1 MNLSTLANNYI
12 TQKRQLGY
20 TLKAEARCIV
30 NFAQYCDAKGISYSF
45 TIEFAL
51 EWASLAPSGSSI
63 AIARRFGI
71 LRPFSLYLNQ
81 HGFSSLV
88 LPTRY
93 LGPTH
98 RRLPPY
104 IYSAAEIKR
113 LMKAAGKLIPTDGLR
128 PHTIR
133 TLIGL
138 LISCGIRPGEAVRLK
153 CTDVDLDE
161 NVLTISNSKGWY
173 QRIVPISASAA
184 VELRKYR
191 LRRIKINSAQSTGA
205 FFEFD
210 NQQALNIRSA
220 DHAFKVLRETT
231 GITSSL
237 NGRLPRLYDLR
248 HTFVCQCVLAWYK
261 EHEDIN
267 TKVTQL
273 SRYLGHKKVSDTYWY
288 ITAIP
293 ELMSIAAEKFAT
305 YSNKGGVL

>member
-1 MNLSTLANNYI
+1 MNLVTLANRYI
-12 TQKRQLGY
+12 TEKRQLGY
-20 TLKAEARCIV
+20 KLTYEARCILD
-30 NFAQYCDAKGISYSF
+30 FSRYFQDRKAS
-45 TIEFAL
+45 L
-51 EWASLAPSGSSI
+51 ELTTELTLQWANLAPSGSSI

-71 LRPFSLYLNQ
+71 LRPFSQYLHQ
-81 HGFSSLV
+81 HRFTPFV
-88 LPTRY
+88 LPSHY

-104 IYSAAEIKR
+104 IYSEDEIKR
-113 LMKAAGKLIPTDGLR
+113 LMTAASNLIPIDGLR
-128 PHTIR
+128 PLTIR

-138 LISCGIRPGEAVRLK
+138 LISTGIRPGEAVRLQ
-153 CTDVDLDE
+153 CNDVDLHE

-173 QRIVPISASAA
+173 QRMVPLSISTAN
-184 VELRKYR
+184 ELSKYR
-191 LRRIKINSAQSTGA
+191 LQRTQANPLNSTNA

-220 DHAFKVLRETT
+220 DHAFKVLREAT
-231 GITSSL
+231 GILNSL

-248 HTFVCQCVLAWYK
+248 HTFVCQRVLTWYK
-261 EHEDIN
+261 NDEDIN

-293 ELMSIAAEKFAT
+293 DLMSIAADKFAK

>member
-12 TQKRQLGY
+12 TQQRQLGY
-20 TLKAEARCIV
+20 KLTSEARCIID
-30 NFAQYCDAKGISYSF
+30 FAQYCEARDTNHPF
-45 TIEFAL
+45 TIEVAV

-63 AIARRFGI
+63 AIARRFGV
-71 LRPFSLYLNQ
+71 LRPFSRYLNQ
-81 HGFSSLV
+81 HAFSSLV
-88 LPTRY
+88 LPTHY

-104 IYSAAEIKR
+104 IYSAAEVKR
-113 LMKAAGKLIPTDGLR
+113 LMMAADNLIPTDGLR

-161 NVLTISNSKGWY
+161 NLLTISNSKGWY
-173 QRIVPISASAA
+173 QRIVPIAASTAD
-184 VELRKYR
+184 ELGKYR
-191 LRRIKINSAQSTGA
+191 LGRIATNPLDTTGA

-210 NQQALNIRSA
+210 NHQALNIRSA
-220 DHAFKVLRETT
+220 NHAFKVLRETT
-231 GITSSL
+231 GITSTL

-248 HTFVCQCVLAWYK
+248 HTFVCQRVLQWYK
-261 EHEDIN
+261 DDEDIN

-273 SRYLGHKKVSDTYWY
+273 SRYLGHKKASDTYWY

-293 ELMSIAAEKFAT
+293 ELMSIAAQKFAK
-305 YSNKGGVL
+305 YSNNGGEL